1 MRASEDDGDRDV
13 LKPLWEYNEDD
24 VVMDLSLNE
33 IKLSKREEIVD
44 EVKSKKLTK
53 KKQRSRPKQQKMA

>member
-13 LKPLWEYNEDD
+13 LNPPWEYNEDA

-33 IKLSKREEIVD
+33 IKLSKREQIVD